1 MIDFYKHS
9 IFSILGKNAGSM
21 SEIEY
26 HREILSNYDMYLEK
40 LKEKKKDIE
49 ENGGNNN
56 TEIYL

>member
-9 IFSILGKNAGSM
+9 ILSVLGKNAGSM

-26 HREILSNYDMYLEK
+26 PKSIDNKYDEYLSKTIEM
-40 LKEKKKDIE
+40 KKQIE

>member
-1 MIDFYKHS
+1 MIDFYKYS
-9 IFSILGKNAGSM
+9 LLSVLGKNAGSM

-26 HREILSNYDMYLEK
+26 PKEILANYDIYLNK
-40 LKEKKKDIE
+40 LKDMKKDIE